1 MAYIDI
7 IDSTG
12 NDYRYQLPEDG
23 SVLLIGSAEDCS
35 ISLPHIADLL
45 PQHCTIS
52 LQPEGYVIT
61 PAAPEAT
68 LLAEGQPTE
77 AAVLVPHAVYNLG
90 STMLMYND
98 AAVEAAPVVEE
109 APAAEAEEAAVEEP
123 AEPEKKKK
131 KKKKKKIGRQ
141 GLHSV
146 AEFTEEDS
154 PLHIVLRRLYVIAIL
169 ALAFL
174 AGLTMR
180 YWMITGEYL
189 IDELLK

>member
-12 NDYRYQLPEDG
+12 NDFRYQLPEDG

-52 LQPEGYVIT
+52 QQPEGYVIT
-61 PAAPEAT
+61 AAAPGAP

-98 AAVEAAPVVEE
+98 AAIAAAPVAEE
-109 APAAEAEEAAVEEP
+109 APAAETEEAIVEEP
-123 AEPEKKKK
+123 AKPEKKK
-131 KKKKKKIGRQ
+131 KKKKKKIGRK

>member
-12 NDYRYQLPEDG
+12 NDFRYQLPEDG

-52 LQPEGYVIT
+52 LLPEGYVIT
-61 PAAPEAT
+61 AAAPGAP

-98 AAVEAAPVVEE
+98 AAVEAAPVEEE
-109 APAAEAEEAAVEEP
+109 APAAETEEAIVEEP
-123 AEPEKKKK
+123 AKPEKKK
-131 KKKKKKIGRQ
+131 KKKKKKIGRK

>member
-12 NDYRYQLPEDG
+12 NDFRYQLPEDG

-61 PAAPEAT
+61 AAAPGAP

-98 AAVEAAPVVEE
+98 AAVEAAPVAKE
-109 APAAEAEEAAVEEP
+109 APAAEIEEAIVEDP
-123 AEPEKKKK
+123 AKPEKKK
-131 KKKKKKIGRQ
+131 KKKKKKIGRK